1 MTEVCLVI
9 VWVWPGS
16 SGDTLPDQDAGG
28 QGPGVTRQ
36 LEVSTKHQN
45 WFYRFVIRL
54 NRNLIHSKFPLS
66 LPGNSGDNL
75 SRGVPEVQNKV
86 CLSYPMDK

>member
-28 QGPGVTRQ
+28 HGPGVTRQ

-45 WFYRFVIRL
+45 WFY
-54 NRNLIHSKFPLS
+54 
-66 LPGNSGDNL
+66 
-75 SRGVPEVQNKV
+75 
-86 CLSYPMDK
+86 